1 MILLAPSRTVK
12 KETNIDYNV
21 LGKILTT
28 VLEHN
33 HKKKI
38 HLNIKIYKS
47 KDSGTSSCYQ
57 LTKRNYV
64 VHLDT
69 SRDKYTWLFGSLLH
83 ELRHCIQYNLFGF
96 WNHKVH
102 FSTWSDYFYSK
113 EEVDAR
119 KMERLTSQII
129 RCYESFT
136 KLNKQF
142 RDFELGKLGKLS

>member
-1 MILLAPSRTVK
+1 MISLTPSRNIK
-12 KETNIDYNV
+12 KETNIDYNI
-21 LGKILTT
+21 LGKILTV

-38 HLNIKIYKS
+38 HLNVKIHLS
-47 KDSGTSSCYQ
+47 RSSGTSSCYQ
-57 LTKRNYV
+57 LTKRNYI

-69 SRDKYTWLFGSLLH
+69 SKNNHKWLFGSLLH

-96 WNHKVH
+96 WTHKVH

-119 KMERLTSQII
+119 KMESLTSQII
-129 RCYESFT
+129 RFYESFM

-142 RDFELGKLGKLS
+142 RDFKLGKLS

>member
-1 MILLAPSRTVK
+1 MILLTPSHNIK
-12 KETNIDYNV
+12 KETNIDYNI
-21 LGKILTT
+21 LGKVLTV

-38 HLNIKIYKS
+38 YLDVKIYKS
-47 KDSGTSSCYQ
+47 REPGTSSCYQ
-57 LTKRNYV
+57 LTKKNYI

-69 SRDKYTWLFGSLLH
+69 SRAKYKWLFGSLLH

-119 KMERLTSQII
+119 KMESLTSQII
-129 RCYESFT
+129 RFYESFMN
-136 KLNKQF
+136 LNKQF
-142 RDFELGKLGKLS
+142 KDLKLGKLS

>member
-1 MILLAPSRTVK
+1 MILLTPSRNLK

-21 LGKILTT
+21 LEKILTI

-38 HLNIKIYKS
+38 HLNVKIYKS
-47 KDSGTSSCYQ
+47 RSSGTSSCYQ
-57 LTKRNYV
+57 LTKRNYI

-69 SRDKYTWLFGSLLH
+69 SKRNHKWLFGSLLH
-83 ELRHCIQYNLFGF
+83 ELRHCIQYNLFGV
-96 WNHKVH
+96 WTDKVH
-102 FSTWSDYFYSK
+102 FRTWNDYFYSK

-119 KMERLTSQII
+119 KMESLTSQVIKLY
-129 RCYESFT
+129 RSFI

-142 RDFELGKLGKLS
+142 RDFELYKLS